1 MNLGLLWSA
10 AIIVVWILTSEDQK
24 MNFTNELQ
32 TDKEFRLTAPEGENQ
47 DEDSL
52 GELST
57 EVGIKIVDDSR
68 DLIDEPIDYC
78 GDDYCGY
85 EDYEP
90 NMYDGTY
97 SEM

>member
-1 MNLGLLWSA
+1 
-10 AIIVVWILTSEDQK
+10 
-24 MNFTNELQ
+24 MNFTPFPQPIEDFQ
-32 TDKEFRLTAPEGENQ
+32 LTAPEGENQ
-47 DEDSL
+47 DQDSSL

-57 EVGIKIVDDSR
+57 NDPIV
-68 DLIDEPIDYC
+68 IDDYC

-90 NMYDGTY
+90 NVYDGTY

>member
-1 MNLGLLWSA
+1 MNEF
-10 AIIVVWILTSEDQK
+10 TSMSQK
-24 MNFTNELQ
+24 RRFERLKNELQ
-32 TDKEFRLTAPEGENQ
+32 TDEEFRLTAPEGENQ

-57 EVGIKIVDDSR
+57 NDPIVIDDSR
-68 DLIDEPIDYC
+68 DLIDVDEPVDYC

-90 NMYDGTY
+90 NVYDGTY

>member
-1 MNLGLLWSA
+1 
-10 AIIVVWILTSEDQK
+10 

-57 EVGIKIVDDSR
+57 QDGIVIDDSR
-68 DLIDEPIDYC
+68 DLI
-78 GDDYCGY
+78 
-85 EDYEP
+85 
-90 NMYDGTY
+90 

>member
-1 MNLGLLWSA
+1 MTNFNEFKSFSS
-10 AIIVVWILTSEDQK
+10 SE
-24 MNFTNELQ
+24 ELQ
-32 TDKEFRLTAPEGENQ
+32 RDEEFRLTAPEGENQ

-57 EVGIKIVDDSR
+57 NEAIVIDDSR
-68 DLIDEPIDYC
+68 DLIDVDEPVDYYGAY
-78 GDDYCGY
+78 GDY

-90 NMYDGTY
+90 SPYDGTY

>member
-1 MNLGLLWSA
+1 MSLQNSDWRNFVHSDHLNGLKA
-10 AIIVVWILTSEDQK
+10 DEDFQ
-24 MNFTNELQ
+24 
-32 TDKEFRLTAPEGENQ
+32 LTAPEGEDS

-57 EVGIKIVDDSR
+57 NDEIAY
-68 DLIDEPIDYC
+68 DEPVGYY
-78 GDDYCGY
+78 GDDGGY

-90 NMYDGTY
+90 NPYDGTY

>member
-1 MNLGLLWSA
+1 M
-10 AIIVVWILTSEDQK
+10 T
-24 MNFTNELQ
+24 NFNELQ
-32 TDKEFRLTAPEGENQ
+32 SDEEFRLTAPEGENH

-57 EVGIKIVDDSR
+57 NDPIVIDDSR